1 MTDAF
6 AKATG
11 HNSGT
16 SQTEQD
22 EARKFLFDRHGAWAR
37 ARQQVCA
44 LAGIDEQALTEKLK
58 SKPSPDGD
66 PMAARRESEQVE
78 SSLPTANELPDAS
91 RRVKSDHTGL

>member
-37 ARQQVCA
+37 IAASLR
-44 LAGIDEQALTEKLK
+44 
-58 SKPSPDGD
+58 
-66 PMAARRESEQVE
+66 ARRH
-78 SSLPTANELPDAS
+78 
-91 RRVKSDHTGL
+91 RRAGPYREAEKQTVTRRRSDGGA